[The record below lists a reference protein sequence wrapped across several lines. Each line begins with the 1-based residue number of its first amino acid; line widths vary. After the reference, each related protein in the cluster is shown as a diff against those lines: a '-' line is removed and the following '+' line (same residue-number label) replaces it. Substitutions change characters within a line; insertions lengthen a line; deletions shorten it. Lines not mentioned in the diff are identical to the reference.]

1 MSLDK
6 DKLIVWLF
14 KYGKKID
21 FHTGNVI
28 NIVVFAE
35 KGIPIA

>member
-1 MSLDK
+1 MA
-6 DKLIVWLF
+6 IQI
-14 KYGKKID
+14 GKQFD